1 MFRRF
6 EKLLNQTAPP
16 LNPEPPPGLLA
27 FFWHFARQAKW
38 LFVTLFVID
47 LFVALFDAAIP
58 WFTGRIITL
67 LSKTP
72 RDEFLALA
80 WPLLA
85 GMLLVVLVARPSV
98 TFARYL
104 INNQAISG
112 PFTNLIRWQ
121 SHWHVIRQSWAFF
134 QNDFAGRISSRVM

>member
-6 EKLLNQTAPP
+6 EKLLNPTAPP
-16 LNPEPPPGLLA
+16 ANPEPPSGLLA

-38 LFVTLFVID
+38 LFATLFVIE

-67 LSKTP
+67 LSSKTP

-80 WPLLA
+80 WPLLI
-85 GMLLVVLVARPSV
+85 GMLLVVLVARPTV
-98 TFARYL
+98 TFAR
-104 INNQAISG
+104 
-112 PFTNLIRWQ
+112 
-121 SHWHVIRQSWAFF
+121 
-134 QNDFAGRISSRVM
+134 